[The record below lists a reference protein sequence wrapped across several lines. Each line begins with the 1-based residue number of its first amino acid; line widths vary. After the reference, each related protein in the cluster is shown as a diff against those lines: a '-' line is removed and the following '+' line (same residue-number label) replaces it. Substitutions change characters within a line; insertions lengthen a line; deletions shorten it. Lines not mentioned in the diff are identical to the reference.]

1 MQFYLAWSESLTV
14 KVVFEQRPEGD
25 LSVNQV
31 DIFVES
37 ISGQRKQPSQD
48 PEAGRCPPRMAL
60 PAPEG
65 PPTLA
70 PRSMSSERKN
80 SLFCVCVFKVT
91 VT

>member
-1 MQFYLAWSESLTV
+1 MKFYLAWSESLTV

-48 PEAGRCPPRMAL
+48 PEAGRCL
-60 PAPEG
+60 
-65 PPTLA
+65 
-70 PRSMSSERKN
+70 
-80 SLFCVCVFKVT
+80 VH
-91 VT
+91 